1 VVDENTEQ
9 PAEQPAENTAEQ
21 PAKVTPEQPHA
32 DHHIK
37 EDLRDAVAK
46 AVGIAVEA
54 GSMLAGHSGEYVS
67 AEGKVAEN
75 DTEEF
80 IDRIDGE
87 G

>member
-1 VVDENTEQ
+1 MADDT
-9 PAEQPAENTAEQ
+9 TG
-21 PAKVTPEQPHA
+21 KTPEQEPEERPA

-37 EDLRDAVAK
+37 DDVRGAVARV
-46 AVGIAVEA
+46 VGIAVEA
-54 GSMLAGHSGEYVS
+54 GSMLAGQSGELVT
-67 AEGKVAEN
+67 AEREKAES